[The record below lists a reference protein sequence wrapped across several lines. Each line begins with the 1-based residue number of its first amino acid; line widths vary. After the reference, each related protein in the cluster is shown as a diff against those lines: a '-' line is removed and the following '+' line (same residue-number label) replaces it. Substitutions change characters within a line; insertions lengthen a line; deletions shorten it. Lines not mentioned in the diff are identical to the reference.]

1 MNAWDLFVFRKARQQ
16 LSTQSLLEDLRNTTD
31 PADALVRAGELETGL
46 ADAHADAHADATPAM
61 AAIVD
66 DYAEALCGAVPAQ
79 PAILKMALPETIV
92 CAHTEGFSFYGLHP
106 LDFADLAAA
115 IHMKFTP
122 EVAIIGIRSAGA
134 VLSAVVKAVLQ
145 SHGKK
150 ADRITVRPEGEPYR
164 RTASFTAAQLAWIR
178 QRRNADFLIV
188 DEGPGFSGSTF
199 LSVAAALADAGV
211 PHTQIVLMGSR
222 PFDSIKLNAQW
233 RTFTIAYG
241 RRGPADAKTCIGN
254 GYWRQ
259 HLYPELSHWPACW
272 TEMERAKHLSADGKC
287 FLKFEGFGRYG
298 ERARQQATILAEEK
312 FSPRCTGFDSGY
324 ARYDFVKAHPL
335 RAEDASPALLA
346 HIARYCSF
354 RAQNFPAPAASVD
367 TRSLSN
373 MLQRN
378 LALCNTEAIS
388 ETYRIA
394 QSANR
399 ADASIPV
406 ERPVYADCCMRPHEW
421 LQTPAGQILKTDAVG
436 HAEGHLL
443 PGAVDIAWDLAGT
456 ILEWRL
462 NPAQTDFFLNEYRRQ
477 SHDNARNRLD
487 QYLLLYAV
495 FRMAYTCMGA
505 TSMAAWRESK
515 YLRRDSEW
523 YASQINKFLQ
533 PAAA

>member
-1 MNAWDLFVFRKARQQ
+1 MNAWDLFVFRKAREQ
-16 LSTQSLLEDLRNTTD
+16 LSTQTLLEDLRNTTD
-31 PADALVRAGELETGL
+31 AADALVRAGELETGL
-46 ADAHADAHADATPAM
+46 ADADSDATAAM

-66 DYAEALCGAVPAQ
+66 SHAEALCQAGPGQSAM
-79 PAILKMALPETIV
+79 LKMALPETIL
-92 CAHTEGFSFYGLHP
+92 CGHTEGFSFYGLHP
-106 LDFADLAAA
+106 LDFADLADA
-115 IHMKFTP
+115 IHTKLP
-122 EVAIIGIRSAGA
+122 PAVAIIGIRSAGA

-150 ADRITVRPEGEPYR
+150 ADRITVRPRGEPYQR
-164 RTASFTAAQLAWIR
+164 IASFTAAQLAWIQ

-199 LSVAAALADAGV
+199 LSVAAALSSAGV
-211 PHTQIVLMGSR
+211 PHTQIALMGSR
-222 PFDSIKLNAQW
+222 PFDSIQRNAQW
-233 RTFTIAYG
+233 RTFNIAYG

-272 TEMERAKHLSADGKC
+272 TEMERAKHLSADGEC

-312 FSPRCTGFDSGY
+312 FSPRCNEFDSGY
-324 ARYDFVKAHPL
+324 ARYDFVKARPL
-335 RAEDASPALLA
+335 RPEDASPALLA
-346 HIARYCSF
+346 HIARYCAF
-354 RAQNFPAPAASVD
+354 RAQSLPAPAATVD

-378 LALCNTEAIS
+378 LALCNNGAIPES
-388 ETYRIA
+388 YWNG
-394 QSANR
+394 QSATK
-399 ADASIPV
+399 ADATSIPV

-443 PGAVDIAWDLAGT
+443 PGPVDIAWDLAGA

-495 FRMAYTCMGA
+495 FRMAFTSMGA

-515 YLRRDSEW
+515 YLRRDSDW
-523 YASQINKFLQ
+523 YASQTNKFLQ